1 MQITLSQ
8 AIQGYELAAYARR
21 LSERTLADYRTT
33 FGKLSEW
40 LGDDPP
46 LADITADDIR
56 GFLRSQH
63 ELSAKTLLNYH
74 TGLSA
79 LWTWALKEKIVT
91 SNIIRDITPPKPE
104 QPAIE
109 AYSEGE
115 IRGMLAAVAHSIP
128 YQRAQDS
135 RMVTH
140 STQEEVALRNKA
152 IILLLLDTG
161 MRASELCKLRL
172 ADADLKER
180 RAKVFGKGSKERIL
194 RFSANTATAIWR
206 YLTTRDESTK
216 GPGRPLFTTNANR
229 RLTRDHLYHTLQII
243 GERAGIAGANVHR
256 FRHTYAIQYLRNGGN
271 PYSLQMSLGHSTME
285 MTKRYLAIAQADLEA
300 DHQLASPVSN
310 WNL

>member
-1 MQITLSQ
+1 MSITLSQ

-21 LSERTLADYRTT
+21 LSQRTLDDYQTT
-33 FGKLSEW
+33 FAKLRDW
-40 LGDDPP
+40 LGDDPQ
-46 LADITADDIR
+46 LVDITADDVR
-56 GFLRSQH
+56 AFMRHQH

-79 LWTWALKEKIVT
+79 LWRWAKKESIVEV
-91 SNIIRDITPPKPE
+91 NIIRDIDPPRPE
-104 QPAIE
+104 RPAIE
-109 AYSEGE
+109 PYSESD
-115 IRGMLAAVAHSIP
+115 IRGMLAAVAHSLP
-128 YQRAQDS
+128 YQRTQDR

-140 STQEEVALRNKA
+140 SVNESLALRNKA
-152 IILLLLDTG
+152 LILLLLDTG
-161 MRASELCKLRL
+161 MRASELCKLRVT
-172 ADADLKER
+172 DADLKNR
-180 RAKVFGKGSKERIL
+180 RVKVMGKGSKERIL

-206 YLTTRDESTK
+206 YLTTREESTK
-216 GPGRPLFTTNANR
+216 APGRPLFVTTGNR
-229 RLTRDHLYHTLQII
+229 RLTRDHLYHTMQIV

-300 DHQLASPVSN
+300 DHQVASPVAN

>member
-21 LSERTLADYRTT
+21 LSPRTLADYRTT
-33 FGKLSEW
+33 FTKLDLW
-40 LGDDPP
+40 LERDPP
-46 LADITADDIR
+46 LDEITADDVR
-56 GFLRSQH
+56 AFLRSQH

-79 LWTWALKEKIVT
+79 LWTWAVKEKIVKT
-91 SNIIRDITPPKPE
+91 NIIRDIDPPKPE

-115 IRGMLAAVAHSIP
+115 IRAMLAAVAHSIP

-140 STQEEVALRNKA
+140 GTDETIALRNKA
-152 IILLLLDTG
+152 IILMLLDTG
-161 MRASELCKLRL
+161 MRASELCQLRVG
-172 ADADLKER
+172 DADLKER
-180 RAKVFGKGSKERIL
+180 RVKVMGKGFKERIL

-206 YLTTRDESTK
+206 YLTIREDSTK
-216 GPGRPLFTTNANR
+216 APGRPLFVTDQNR
-229 RLTRDHLYHTLQII
+229 RLTRDHLYHTLQIV
-243 GERAGIAGANVHR
+243 GERVGIAGANVHR

-271 PYSLQMSLGHSTME
+271 PYSLQISLGHSTME

-300 DHQLASPVSN
+300 DHQIASPVSN